1 MTAPKMRVLPNVLS
15 NAVAPNTLSG
25 MGIAPAQGPAS
36 AVRLFPMRQ
45 LWRVAAFAGFGL
57 ALLLTI
63 IGGRS
68 W

>member
-25 MGIAPAQGPAS
+25 MDIAPAQGPAS

-63 IGGRS
+63 IGRRS

>member
-25 MGIAPAQGPAS
+25 MDIAPAQGPAS
-36 AVRLFPMRQ
+36 AVRLFPMRE